1 MKKLFIKFF
10 LFHCILFLTG
20 YTTLQAHVKQH
31 EVCDAPINTLQRIDF
46 GKFEDS
52 TKSYKSVTNFDLF
65 DNEENKQKLRSIV
78 DIDEE
83 ESVSS
88 CKKKTGL
95 NNYFTS
101 VFCVQTT
108 ADTSQSVKN
117 GLSEIDH
124 FCYFLSEKWFIVFRV
139 IRI

>member
-1 MKKLFIKFF
+1 MKKLFIRFF

-20 YTTLQAHVKQH
+20 YNTLQAHVKH
-31 EVCDAPINTLQRIDF
+31 EVCDAPINTLQRNDF

-52 TKSYKSVTNFDLF
+52 SKSYKSATNFDLF

-88 CKKKTGL
+88 SKKKTEL
-95 NNYFTS
+95 YNYFTS

-108 ADTSQSVKN
+108 ADTSESVKN

>member
-10 LFHCILFLTG
+10 LLHCILFLTG
-20 YTTLQAHVKQH
+20 YNTLQAHVTQH
-31 EVCDAPINTLQRIDF
+31 EVCDATINKLQRNDF
-46 GKFEDS
+46 GKFEDAN
-52 TKSYKSVTNFDLF
+52 KCYKAATNFDLF
-65 DNEENKQKLRSIV
+65 DNEENKEKLRSIV

-88 CKKKTGL
+88 HKKKTGL

-101 VFCVQTT
+101 VFCVQAT
-108 ADTSQSVKN
+108 ADTTQSIKN